1 MLTVGVITH
10 THLVS
15 LHIDA
20 NPEKEE
26 QSSKA
31 HEDRG
36 HAGDHQLLLQLTCE
50 LGRGYLVNEEPSCKE
65 EANAKKHQAHV
76 GKHTWIDG
84 WNISGQGLKSGDG
97 HFYSLVIFKSL
108 L

>member
-26 QSSKA
+26 ECTKA

-36 HAGDHQLLLQLTCE
+36 HTGNHQLFLQLTGE
-50 LGRGYLVNEEPSCKE
+50 LRGGYLINEEPCCE
-65 EANAKKHQAHV
+65 EESNTQKHQAHV
-76 GKHTWIDG
+76 REHTWIDG
-84 WNISGQGLKSGDG
+84 
-97 HFYSLVIFKSL
+97 
-108 L
+108 